1 MTRRYST
8 TSVETTLSAS
18 VSSTA
23 TTITVTS
30 SLGLIPTAVGFV
42 NGSDTFA
49 IAIDPDTAQEEICWV
64 TSVDNTTKT
73 LTIQRGKADTTG
85 ISHATGATVKHVLT
99 GEDMKYLIT
108 ETDDSVKKST
118 VAAKGDLYAGT
129 ANDTVGILTVGANE
143 RRLVTDSTQTTGLKY
158 VADTTNYAI
167 AAKGDLLAGTA
178 ADTLQ
183 AVTVG
188 ADGTTLFADST
199 TTPGVAWS
207 SAQVGKNYLIN
218 GDCAINER
226 NAGSLTLST
235 TAQFPVDRFFVRRSA
250 GSTGATAIRSTS
262 SALEGFP
269 GFIRLQRTSGN
280 TATDTLYVGQTIETV
295 TSRTLQNK
303 SVTFSFYARKGANYT
318 GASDALQV
326 RVFTGTGTDQTGLG
340 TGYTGT
346 ATPIS
351 GNATLTTS
359 WQRFAFTA
367 TLSTTATQ
375 IQALVQYVP
384 VGTASTNDYFDITG
398 FQLETGSTATPFA
411 LAGGGQYGLELNLC
425 RRYYERL
432 TADSN
437 SSTVRYGAG
446 FATAGTTAKLTVQ
459 YKVPK
464 RGGGALT
471 STSANGLAAL
481 SALNNTLYGASS
493 YTYDENGRDSVTLGF
508 TASGSSFTTGQYVEL
523 TSWGNSSGWIDFV
536 AEIG

>member
-23 TTITVTS
+23 TTITVAS

-85 ISHATGATVKHVLT
+85 IAHATGATVKHVLT

-188 ADGTTLFADST
+188 TDGSTLVADST
-199 TTPGVAWS
+199 TTPGIAWTG
-207 SAQVGKNYLIN
+207 AQIAKNYIIN
-218 GDCAINER
+218 GNLSINER
-226 NAGSLTLST
+226 AVTTGTLSSTASFTADHFFARRTAGSSGAQYEYLT
-235 TAQFPVDRFFVRRSA
+235 
-250 GSTGATAIRSTS
+250 STS
-262 SALEGFP
+262 LDAFP
-269 GFIRLQRTSGN
+269 NAVRIQRNSGN
-280 TATDTLYVGQTIETV
+280 TATDTLIFGQTIETAN
-295 TSRTLQNK
+295 SRQLQGK
-303 SVTFSFYARKGANYT
+303 TVTFSFWARKGANFSAT
-318 GASDALQV
+318 SDALQV
-326 RVFTGTGTDQTGLG
+326 RVYTGTGTNQTGLG
-340 TGYTGT
+340 NGYTGT

-359 WQRFAFTA
+359 WQRFSFTGTIA
-367 TLSTTATQ
+367 TTATQ
-375 IQALVQYVP
+375 VQTLVQYVP
-384 VGTASTNDYFDITG
+384 TGTAGAADSFDVTG
-398 FQLETGSTATPFA
+398 FQLEVGSVATPFA
-411 LAGGGQYGLELNLC
+411 LAGGGLYSAELNLC
-425 RRYYERL
+425 RRYYERWTADNANMRLGMGFAVSSTNTRITIYYKVKKLAAVGVSDNLNTEIIRSSNNTASTLTSYGIQSSNTENITL
-432 TADSN
+432 TA
-437 SSTVRYGAG
+437 
-446 FATAGTTAKLTVQ
+446 
-459 YKVPK
+459 
-464 RGGGALT
+464 
-471 STSANGLAAL
+471 
-481 SALNNTLYGASS
+481 
-493 YTYDENGRDSVTLGF
+493 
-508 TASGSSFTTGQYVEL
+508 TASGASFTTGEYVEL
-523 TSWGNSSGWIDFV
+523 RTISAGGYQGWES
-536 AEIG
+536 EIG